1 MVPDDAVLR
10 DKLLQ
15 AVQRIRSRVGVYL
28 LSCTTAILLFV
39 VFYIQET
46 REHIEQY
53 AGPTGEGGLGFN
65 VPPVTT

>member
-1 MVPDDAVLR
+1 MGPDDAVLR

-15 AVQRIRSRVGVYL
+15 AVQRIRNRVGVYP
-28 LSCTTAILLFV
+28 LSCIYHCHNCVL
-39 VFYIQET
+39 QET

-65 VPPVTT
+65 VSETPPVTT

>member
-28 LSCTTAILLFV
+28 LSCTTAILFV
-39 VFYIQET
+39 LQET

-65 VPPVTT
+65 VSETPPVTT